1 MKELEILLLFCSF
14 FGLLTCLC
22 NHKTQ
27 CFDQI
32 LQKCLEI
39 DGQQN
44 IGKYKKEN
52 LCIKNSEIVGFGEV
66 EFCSNKFNSI
76 CLTKEKNKCVKIS
89 DSDNYVAIIKS
100 TNQCVSLNEN
110 ISNSSNLQEISFI
123 KKGYCQS
130 LNATI
135 IKGNPG
141 EQFKNHYLC
150 LDQHKDVVE
159 KQLNQDYCLERSTL
173 QTQVLQMASGRT
185 IDGICVKENEYYK
198 QKVICNIQFCQHQ
211 NQDEQF
217 TCIAY
222 DSHLVI
228 EIQKNGDCVQN
239 KEGLRS
245 LQTAAQC
252 TQPNLCFDSQVIR
265 CINLGSS
272 QSSLAKLSNLTC
284 AGLNVGSS
292 IACYS
297 SYPACLSDQGIC
309 QVVSSSNSQFVG
321 LRQGGQCAQL
331 NSVYQDLSSCSSSVC
346 LTQYGNYPNQFCAT
360 FYGSSQSMM
369 FDCNDVSQKSTYCK
383 DPAGSICFDQ
393 SSQQCYQTLS
403 FGGQGAGCQY
413 QGTCQILSNFQFI
426 GRAQPN
432 NQCLQN
438 YQQPNQT
445 LETCFDDPQN
455 ICKFISTA
463 AATTTTTF
471 CVIYP
476 QSSDYLGF
484 VSENKGCAIL
494 NQVTHQIGYVADVI
508 NLRKNYCQDSRG
520 YILKLDYSDNIGVDS
535 YRYSCLKLN
544 EKAKDTV
551 IECQKGFCANQDRCQ
566 KYDSIMIGKNQN
578 QVCLQERQPTSIE
591 CNIDDD
597 DVCFDTIALAC
608 NHLSDTLPNSQG
620 KVINGQCAQG
630 GQYYSKIKKC
640 SFNFCIQK
648 QSSDPNSQECCFAFD
663 LSQNRVGV
671 DANGYCVQ
679 LDQQNAVR
687 CMKGQYCLDNHDG
700 FTCTKLILSKT
711 LNKYSRQKNTMFCLP
726 YLDPQIQGDQI
737 ETCVLGTCLY
747 RDNIS
752 NRDYCVIEGTIAKG
766 NFIVGI
772 DVYQFCISKDQITIN
787 QIISCVG
794 QNYCILQVGPG
805 QQKCEELQN
814 FDPNF
819 PNLIYRAKN
828 LDNSCQDLN
837 MPNSIGCLDGLYCI
851 NTQNNNQCQ
860 EINDPTQLD
869 QIGRDLTT
877 QKCLPQR
884 QLLASKCQTDYCI
897 NQGMCIP
904 LSDKYP
910 GKESKTHY
918 CLQQSDHGQ
927 YGVSNCYKNGY
938 CIEIN
943 QDGFSVCNKLDF
955 SNPNRIG
962 VQKDTQV
969 CLKQNQAI
977 AVMCDIQKF
986 CINPTTQ
993 ACQIIDIT
1001 QNMCVDASG
1010 VCVQNGSCQT
1020 CNIDQCKSPYLQN
1033 LCINLIQPQATY
1045 CIDQFGIC
1053 APLNSYRCV
1062 FCPDGYCDI
1071 YKQGICVNGANLLNL
1086 ISGNFCYTQ
1095 LKNQNNKCV
1104 QQKVDTISSDGNF
1117 QCLNSS
1123 GMCQEISKNNNSCL
1137 LCPQYY
1143 VNPGNDKC
1151 LSLDEKAALLN
1162 TQQLYFSMQ
1171 LIYLKQDCYDNQFCQ
1186 NDNTKKC
1193 PKGCFSCTSQQFCT
1207 QCIQGYFLYQI
1218 SPNQQNCIKC
1228 YLGVN
1233 YYTQVQSFYQNTPTY
1248 SCLDCS
1254 AEYGLWNSTQSIYKT
1269 CQNYRVQY
1277 DQDIQI
1283 LANLLPASNFQVQ
1296 QISGEY
1302 QLVLYQPSLCPNECF
1317 SCIQS
1322 SPSSVICT
1330 QCNIGYVLSNG
1341 ICQKCPNNCQN
1352 CQYATFISG
1361 FAQLITEVSF
1371 DQNKYSYYNFILIC
1385 LQCEQNYLVYY
1396 DLQSCQ
1402 KCGNSC
1408 LSCQYENEESALNLK
1423 KSTLRII
1430 SLNEFILKKYIQKC
1444 TQCFD
1449 GYFLSYDGSSC
1460 LQNIQNCEYSSQI
1473 VTYGSQT
1480 YDLTEQLWTY
1490 TMIPILNQVNSICK
1504 QCSQNYIISADQT
1517 SCIIGCASYTSQTK
1531 CALCTTD
1538 SANKAL
1544 CQFCKN
1550 GYALDNS
1557 SIPHSCQETKC
1568 QDNIYRCN
1576 ECYSYLDLQSNNLIY
1591 QCTQCKDQYS
1601 IPSINGCLRCPD
1613 GCSECYEGTRHF
1625 NYTSIIVYKR
1635 PFLNLQERL
1644 NYNSSSTNYQ
1654 LICTKCLQGYE
1665 FNQQLKQCV
1674 KLNCGQYCQQCTLI
1688 NGQPQC
1694 IQCNYNL
1701 LASLIQ
1707 NQQYFIG
1714 TLYYQNA
1721 QDFNIKNMVSLNK
1734 AGNDCQIC
1742 PLMCDTCISNKD
1754 ISINP
1759 LYLYDAQCY
1768 SCKKSLP
1775 SSKISQST
1783 SITYDKQRR
1792 KCYLCLTN
1800 DQGCFYKKK
1809 QTIYIQCLDTNSRKG
1824 DGSLQNPINYNRLN
1838 EIQIDKFIL
1847 NEIDYD
1853 QALIFYN
1860 ELQVKYLE
1868 VQLIFLGDFCFDQRP
1883 QTFATNLKDS
1893 IRSIEKAVLNIDCQ
1907 TTVAGQQMRFQQNS
1921 IFKIEGFNQIQINN
1935 IQFEQ
1940 QLSNSQFGL
1949 VLNYSD
1955 LNLFQMFNCKFYQLL
1970 PLQNSFSNKQF
1981 LNLEL
1986 STLQKADIF
1995 FQQVEFQNIFIQNKQ
2010 YLINNVCNNNQDS
2023 SLNVTLSSVIF
2034 TNVTLDQSSILQL
2047 KAINIKLNISNL
2059 TFIQSKFENKAIVF
2073 DVQPNYISSQQID
2086 ILVNN
2091 MTIQQTQILLGSQ
2104 IINSNALN
2112 SMDINNITFI
2122 QNAFSQP
2129 KNQVIPLFI
2138 SNTYKLN
2145 GLNVI
2150 QNSIINYS
2158 LFQQQDSLSISLNF
2172 IQYSVFQGVVFIDN
2186 QFNSNEYL
2194 FFYFKSLKNS
2204 NTQINGIKFLRNKFQ
2219 NDQTAMSVQ
2228 LENINTV
2235 QIFDVFM
2242 QDNSSFLFLQVK
2254 SAVNVLITKVVQT
2267 QTQNELMSPQ
2277 ICSMTQI
2284 LNYVNIDNIQQ
2295 QNINIAK
2302 NIIQIETS
2310 QVCLNSNQFYNN
2322 NQYPQGIFISN
2333 IVSNQVQLFYSQNT
2347 QNTSPFSIFSK
2358 QEINIQIS
2366 NLNFSD
2372 YRAIIQT
2379 NQNSLGQI
2387 SSGFYFKAP
2396 TVRAIFKKSYFT
2408 NLDYSNN
2415 PFNWIQGQVKQIEFN
2430 DCQFYN
2436 QIGLSSQNYSS
2447 IKSQKNGGFIT
2458 INSELLTLKNS
2469 YFSNGFAFNGGA
2481 LYWIPLNIGR
2491 LYIQNTTFSNNI
2503 AYSSD
2508 DLEAQGG
2515 ALFINGLQSFGFS
2528 VFIYQSIFKYNFA
2541 SFKGGAIQI
2550 RPAILPRSIIVIQEV
2565 QFNNNYSLQGS
2576 NLNLESSVIVKTAI
2590 ILKKIIAFNQI
2601 QVMAQQFQNL
2611 YQIFSNLNSG
2621 QLKSFHSSLFVVQN
2635 SYEFQIENS
2644 TFQIIHQN
2652 IATINQ
2658 NIVND
2663 FIFQKMIFV
2672 LNTYQYSEYNNT
2684 YSQSVFLNNL
2694 VNITQATILSLSN
2707 NTIIDNININND
2719 MRYQLQNNI
2728 QNLFFYS
2735 SQTCSL
2741 TYLNVSNNICNS
2753 CSQGIIYI
2761 FSQGLVVQN
2770 SKFENNLAQLGAG
2783 LYFEQNKNSQQVQ
2796 KVITLVQNCIFKNNK
2811 AMISGG
2817 SIYIKNSPFLINQSL
2832 FQNNNA
2838 LQLGGAIFIQ
2848 NDNIMINQ
2856 LQIQDNYFI
2865 ENQSQF
2871 GGAIASSTGQ
2881 SVNQYS
2887 NNTFILNKAQQYG
2900 QNIQTSPTKLNVYI
2914 NNTLNSDNQNSLR
2927 QITLQNH
2934 YGGYI
2939 KENIAFKFYSQ
2950 YFEEL
2955 NILPEDVTLD
2965 IKILSGQGFI
2975 NTNKLYQQNGVFNL
2989 TKQLQVYGI
2998 MGQELFLQIT
3008 SDQIQIPNYNS
3019 LGLIVN
3025 YYRNYSLILNIKF
3038 AKICPVGQVIKQI
3051 YDKFN
3056 YCIECI
3062 DSYSFTNSDT
3072 CQVCPNKDIKCQ
3084 GNKIFLTYQYWRV
3097 NQQSSVIYNCKNCIG
3112 DYNLNENQNQIIK
3125 KKIIVNDLNYYCQI
3139 GYIGALC
3146 EDCDIT
3152 GQNWGNSYY
3161 MSLYSVQKNK
3171 CLIFYILFV
3180 LLQYLCQLFTLQL
3193 IAITYKSRK
3202 ACFQK
3207 YSQFYLKNKFLSRI
3221 KALLVL
3227 LNC

>member
-150 LDQHKDVVE
+150 LDQHKD
-159 KQLNQDYCLERSTL
+159 
-173 QTQVLQMASGRT
+173 GRT

-1020 CNIDQCKSPYLQN
+1020 C
-1033 LCINLIQPQATY
+1033 
-1045 CIDQFGIC
+1045 IC

-1193 PKGCFSCTSQQFCT
+1193 PKGLLCG
-1207 QCIQGYFLYQI
+1207 IRI
-1218 SPNQQNCIKC
+1218 
-1228 YLGVN
+1228 V
-1233 YYTQVQSFYQNTPTY
+1233 
-1248 SCLDCS
+1248 
-1254 AEYGLWNSTQSIYKT
+1254 
-1269 CQNYRVQY
+1269 
-1277 DQDIQI
+1277 DIQI

-1408 LSCQYENEESALNLK
+1408 LSCQY
-1423 KSTLRII
+1423 
-1430 SLNEFILKKYIQKC
+1430 
-1444 TQCFD
+1444 
-1449 GYFLSYDGSSC
+1449 GSSC

-1480 YDLTEQLWTY
+1480 QLDLQVMQLKLYNISRLNFLYNWMRFLY
-1490 TMIPILNQVNSICK
+1490 LVNEMCIMYNGFCQQGSLLILQKWLCFR
-1504 QCSQNYIISADQT
+1504 QFFYSAFM
-1517 SCIIGCASYTSQTK
+1517 
-1531 CALCTTD
+1531 LR
-1538 SANKAL
+1538 NKVL
-1544 CQFCKN
+1544 RQ
-1550 GYALDNS
+1550 Y
-1557 SIPHSCQETKC
+1557 
-1568 QDNIYRCN
+1568 
-1576 ECYSYLDLQSNNLIY
+1576 LQSNNLIY

-2145 GLNVI
+2145 GLN
-2150 QNSIINYS
+2150 
-2158 LFQQQDSLSISLNF
+2158 QDSLSISLNF

-2741 TYLNVSNNICNS
+2741 TYLNVS
-2753 CSQGIIYI
+2753 
-2761 FSQGLVVQN
+2761 LVVQN